1 MGSKA
6 SRNTS
11 IEALRLVAV
20 AGIAIFHT
28 FQWTFQAVCTGLP
41 EYAPLAVFPYS
52 GALGFINL
60 LGCWANEVF
69 FMISGY
75 FLIPSAIRVLQNG
88 SSARG
93 LIYKSFT
100 RLKKIVLPTLFYCTA
115 CLFVSMYVYPLPE
128 ISLHEIGWLTLG
140 IEFIWVYAASV
151 LLVPMIAL
159 ARQRIGSKRAPF
171 VVALLVFAT
180 FGINCY
186 IAATANEVAGVV
198 LWRKLMSAV
207 TYLVAF
213 IAAGEMRF
221 VLEHHGNASGAQKSK
236 IALIRL
242 VAVTIALELLLSA
255 SSQYDALWKLSYKS
269 TSVISFILAA
279 ASVAA
284 AALHQPRH
292 EVPCADQRPISPRTF
307 EKTSSQPSTNAATT
321 HFIAQ
326 VNTNESPNPKSACSI
341 VTTQRLG
348 RSPSGSAMKAKKQC
362 RATTAAGI
370 VKKSRNEN
378 TAPVAIDQR
387 TRRLVKTRAFG
398 AESKRRLMQDIMMS
412 ATKNEMHSSR
422 SPIKLKNRLVENNR
436 ITRKPNVT
444 GFENRFCKAT

>member
-1 MGSKA
+1 MAPKA
-6 SRNTS
+6 TRNTT
-11 IEALRLVAV
+11 IEALRLFAV

-41 EYAPLAVFPYS
+41 EYVPLAVFPYS

-75 FLIPSAIRVLQNG
+75 FLIPSAVRALQNG
-88 SSARG
+88 SSATDLAR
-93 LIYKSFT
+93 KSFA
-100 RLKKIVLPTLFYCTA
+100 RLKKIVLPTLFYCAA
-115 CLFVSMYVYPLPE
+115 CLLVSMYVYPLPE

-151 LLVPMIAL
+151 LLVPVIAL
-159 ARQRIGSKRAPF
+159 IRHQIGSKRAPF
-171 VVALLVFAT
+171 VVALLMFTT

-186 IAATANEVAGVV
+186 IAATANGAAGIV

-221 VLEHHGNASGAQKSK
+221 VLECRGNASGAQKSK
-236 IALIRL
+236 ILLIGL
-242 VAVTIALELLLSA
+242 VAATIALELLLSA
-255 SSQYDALWKLSYKS
+255 NSENDALWKLSYKS

-292 EVPCADQRPISPRTF
+292 ETSAADKTIVSLAAGTIAFYAVQSFTCNVWRPIFNNAIYTMATGIQTGEPR
-307 EKTSSQPSTNAATT
+307 PAAA
-321 HFIAQ
+321 ILLGILMSLCLAL
-326 VNTNESPNPKSACSI
+326 ALLLMDI
-341 VTTQRLG
+341 VR
-348 RSPSGSAMKAKKQC
+348 
-362 RATTAAGI
+362 
-370 VKKSRNEN
+370 
-378 TAPVAIDQR
+378 R
-387 TRRLVKTRAFG
+387 T
-398 AESKRRLMQDIMMS
+398 
-412 ATKNEMHSSR
+412 
-422 SPIKLKNRLVENNR
+422 LVEA
-436 ITRKPNVT
+436 I
-444 GFENRFCKAT
+444 KAHMNG

>member
-28 FQWTFQAVCTGLP
+28 LQWTFQAVCTGLP

-75 FLIPSAIRVLQNG
+75 FLIPSAVRALQNG
-88 SSARG
+88 SSAPDLAR
-93 LIYKSFT
+93 KSLA
-100 RLKKIVLPTLFYCTA
+100 RLKKIVLPTLFYCAA
-115 CLFVSMYVYPLPE
+115 CLLISMYVYPLPE

-151 LLVPMIAL
+151 LLVPVIAL
-159 ARQRIGSKRAPF
+159 IRQQIGSKRAPF
-171 VVALLVFAT
+171 VAALLVFTT

-186 IAATANEVAGVV
+186 IAATANGAAGVV

-221 VLEHHGNASGAQKSK
+221 VLEYLGNASGSQKSK
-236 IALIRL
+236 IVLIGL
-242 VAVTIALELLLSA
+242 IAATVTLELLLSTN
-255 SSQYDALWKLSYKS
+255 SQYDALWKLSYKS

-284 AALHQPRH
+284 ATLHQPRH
-292 EVPCADQRPISPRTF
+292 KVPAADKTIASLAAGTLAFYAVRSFTCNVWRPIFDKAIYAMATGIQTGEPR
-307 EKTSSQPSTNAATT
+307 PAAA
-321 HFIAQ
+321 ILLGILMSLCLALSLLL
-326 VNTNESPNPKSACSI
+326 VDI
-341 VTTQRLG
+341 VRRTVVATIK
-348 RSPSGSAMKAKKQC
+348 AHMK
-362 RATTAAGI
+362 G
-370 VKKSRNEN
+370 
-378 TAPVAIDQR
+378 
-387 TRRLVKTRAFG
+387 
-398 AESKRRLMQDIMMS
+398 
-412 ATKNEMHSSR
+412 
-422 SPIKLKNRLVENNR
+422 
-436 ITRKPNVT
+436 
-444 GFENRFCKAT
+444 

>member
-11 IEALRLVAV
+11 IEALRLFAV

-28 FQWTFQAVCTGLP
+28 FQWTFQATCAGLP
-41 EYAPLAVFPYS
+41 DYATLAVFPYS

-75 FLIPSAIRVLQNG
+75 FLIPSAIRALQNG
-88 SSARG
+88 SSA
-93 LIYKSFT
+93 LCLTLKSLG
-100 RLKKIVLPTLFYCTA
+100 RLKKIVLPTLFYCAT

-128 ISLHEIGWLTLG
+128 ISLHEIGWITLG
-140 IEFIWVYAASV
+140 IEFIWVYAVSV
-151 LLVPMIAL
+151 LLVPVIAVI
-159 ARQRIGSKRAPF
+159 RQQIGSKRAQF
-171 VVALLVFAT
+171 VVALLVLAT

-186 IAATANEVAGVV
+186 IAATANESAGII

-221 VLEHHGNASGAQKSK
+221 VLECHGNASGAQKSK
-236 IALIRL
+236 IVLIGL
-242 VAVTIALELLLSA
+242 VAATIALELLLSA
-255 SSQYDALWKLSYKS
+255 NSQYNTLWKLSYKS

-292 EVPCADQRPISPRTF
+292 KVTAADKTIMSLAAGTLAFYAVQSFTCNVWRPIFDNAIYTMATGIQTGTPR
-307 EKTSSQPSTNAATT
+307 PAAA
-321 HFIAQ
+321 ILLGILMSLCLALSLLL
-326 VNTNESPNPKSACSI
+326 VDIVRRAVVESI
-341 VTTQRLG
+341 
-348 RSPSGSAMKAKKQC
+348 KA
-362 RATTAAGI
+362 RMNG
-370 VKKSRNEN
+370 
-378 TAPVAIDQR
+378 
-387 TRRLVKTRAFG
+387 
-398 AESKRRLMQDIMMS
+398 
-412 ATKNEMHSSR
+412 
-422 SPIKLKNRLVENNR
+422 
-436 ITRKPNVT
+436 
-444 GFENRFCKAT
+444 

>member
-11 IEALRLVAV
+11 IEALRLFAV

-28 FQWTFQAVCTGLP
+28 FQWTFQAACIGVP
-41 EYAPLAVFPYS
+41 EYASLAAFPYS
-52 GALGFINL
+52 GLLGFINQ

-75 FLIPSAIRVLQNG
+75 FLIPSAVHALQNG
-88 SSARG
+88 SSAQH
-93 LIYKSFT
+93 LTLKSLE
-100 RLKKIVLPTLFYCTA
+100 RLKKIVLPTLFYCAA
-115 CLFVSMYVYPLPE
+115 CLLVSMYVYPLPE

-236 IALIRL
+236 IALIGL
-242 VAVTIALELLLSA
+242 VTATIALELLLSA
-255 SSQYDALWKLSYKS
+255 NSQYDALWKLSYKS
-269 TSVISFILAA
+269 YPLSWPPHPLPPQHSIS
-279 ASVAA
+279 
-284 AALHQPRH
+284 
-292 EVPCADQRPISPRTF
+292 
-307 EKTSSQPSTNAATT
+307 
-321 HFIAQ
+321 
-326 VNTNESPNPKSACSI
+326 
-341 VTTQRLG
+341 
-348 RSPSGSAMKAKKQC
+348 
-362 RATTAAGI
+362 RAT
-370 VKKSRNEN
+370 KS
-378 TAPVAIDQR
+378 QLQ
-387 TRRLVKTRAFG
+387 TRQSYLSPQERSLSTPCSRLPATSGDPSSTMQSTPWQQA
-398 AESKRRLMQDIMMS
+398 SKRERPVQP
-412 ATKNEMHSSR
+412 A
-422 SPIKLKNRLVENNR
+422 P
-436 ITRKPNVT
+436 
-444 GFENRFCKAT
+444 FCSESL

>member
-28 FQWTFQAVCTGLP
+28 LQWTFQAVCTGLP

-75 FLIPSAIRVLQNG
+75 FLIPSAVRALQNG
-88 SSARG
+88 SSAPDLAR
-93 LIYKSFT
+93 KSLA
-100 RLKKIVLPTLFYCTA
+100 RLKKIVLPTLFYCAA
-115 CLFVSMYVYPLPE
+115 CLLISMYVYPLPE

-151 LLVPMIAL
+151 LLVPVIAL
-159 ARQRIGSKRAPF
+159 IRQQIGSKRAPF
-171 VVALLVFAT
+171 VAALLVFTT

-186 IAATANEVAGVV
+186 IAATANGAAGVA

-221 VLEHHGNASGAQKSK
+221 VLEYLGNASGSQKSK
-236 IALIRL
+236 IVLIGL
-242 VAVTIALELLLSA
+242 IAATVTLELLLSTN
-255 SSQYDALWKLSYKS
+255 SQYDALWKLSYKS

-284 AALHQPRH
+284 ATLHQPRH
-292 EVPCADQRPISPRTF
+292 KVPAADKTIASLAAGTLAFYAVQSFTCNVWRPIFDKAIYAMATGIQTGEPR
-307 EKTSSQPSTNAATT
+307 PAAA
-321 HFIAQ
+321 ILLGILMSLCLALSLLL
-326 VNTNESPNPKSACSI
+326 VDI
-341 VTTQRLG
+341 VRRTVVATIK
-348 RSPSGSAMKAKKQC
+348 AHMK
-362 RATTAAGI
+362 G
-370 VKKSRNEN
+370 
-378 TAPVAIDQR
+378 
-387 TRRLVKTRAFG
+387 
-398 AESKRRLMQDIMMS
+398 
-412 ATKNEMHSSR
+412 
-422 SPIKLKNRLVENNR
+422 
-436 ITRKPNVT
+436 
-444 GFENRFCKAT
+444 

>member
-11 IEALRLVAV
+11 IEALRLFAV

-75 FLIPSAIRVLQNG
+75 FLIPSAVRALQNG
-88 SSARG
+88 SSAQG
-93 LIYKSFT
+93 LTLKSLD
-100 RLKKIVLPTLFYCTA
+100 RLKKIVLPTLFYCAT

-140 IEFIWVYAASV
+140 IEFIWVYAVSV
-151 LLVPMIAL
+151 LLVPVIAVI
-159 ARQRIGSKRAPF
+159 RQQIGSKRAPF
-171 VVALLVFAT
+171 VVALLVLAT

-186 IAATANEVAGVV
+186 IASTANEAAGII

-221 VLEHHGNASGAQKSK
+221 VLECHGNASGAQKSK
-236 IALIRL
+236 IVLIGL
-242 VAVTIALELLLSA
+242 VAATIALGFCYRQTA
-255 SSQYDALWKLSYKS
+255 S
-269 TSVISFILAA
+269 
-279 ASVAA
+279 
-284 AALHQPRH
+284 
-292 EVPCADQRPISPRTF
+292 
-307 EKTSSQPSTNAATT
+307 TT
-321 HFIAQ
+321 
-326 VNTNESPNPKSACSI
+326 
-341 VTTQRLG
+341 R
-348 RSPSGSAMKAKKQC
+348 SGSSPTSPLPSYPLSWPPHPLPPQHSIS
-362 RATTAAGI
+362 RAT
-370 VKKSRNEN
+370 KS
-378 TAPVAIDQR
+378 QLQ
-387 TRRLVKTRAFG
+387 TRQSCPSPQERSLSTPCSRLPATSGDPSSTMQSTPWQQA
-398 AESKRRLMQDIMMS
+398 SKRERPVQ
-412 ATKNEMHSSR
+412 
-422 SPIKLKNRLVENNR
+422 P
-436 ITRKPNVT
+436 PP
-444 GFENRFCKAT
+444 FCSESL